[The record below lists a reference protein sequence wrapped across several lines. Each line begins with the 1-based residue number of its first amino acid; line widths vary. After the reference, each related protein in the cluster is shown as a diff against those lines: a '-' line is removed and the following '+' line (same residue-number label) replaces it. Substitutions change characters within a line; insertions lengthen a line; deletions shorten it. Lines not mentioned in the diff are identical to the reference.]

1 MTKSRPSSRNSGR
14 SALRKAAVVSLFC
27 LFIFGCSA
35 PPAPTYTKDK
45 IERTFQKL
53 MKQEYSIDCRVKLA
67 GGTLWVYVPVQDLFE
82 KSQKPERVKEQFEIQ
97 ENKSALRSG
106 VFHVSYL
113 IRPIPEQEKLQE
125 YGFNKKEMEKI
136 NHSWEVLRRIVFSMD
151 RGERDQ
157 IQFYCIIGAD
167 IKNGL
172 QLSETIYYK
181 DMLKVLYR
189 FISPDEYHH
198 RIIVD
203 TRLSPAII
211 GDRLGLSVDYR
222 DISLFQFL
230 CDQIE
235 HRVNLKFQKPE
246 VSHGADIDK
255 EIIKTIKDTLRIY
268 EFDNFRSAELFNLFT
283 NKRTVISQRALRRA
297 R

>member
-1 MTKSRPSSRNSGR
+1 MTKSRPSLRNSAR
-14 SALRKAAVVSLFC
+14 SARKLVVAC
-27 LFIFGCSA
+27 LCVCLCGCSA
-35 PPAPTYTKDK
+35 VATPTYTKDK
-45 IERTFQKL
+45 IEKTFQKL
-53 MKQEYSIDCRVKLA
+53 MRQEYSADCRVKLV

-82 KSQKPERVKEQFEIQ
+82 KSEKPEKVKEKFEIQ

-106 VFHVSYL
+106 VLHVSYL
-113 IRPIPEQEKLQE
+113 VRPIPEQEKLQE

-136 NHSWEVLRRIVFSMD
+136 NHAWEVLRRIVFSMD
-151 RGERDQ
+151 RAERDQ

-167 IKNGL
+167 VKNGL

-203 TRLSPAII
+203 TKLSPAII

-222 DISLFQFL
+222 DIAMSQFL

-235 HRVNLKFQKPE
+235 HRVNMKFQKPE
-246 VSHGADIDK
+246 VSHSADVDK
-255 EIIKTIKDTLRIY
+255 EVIKTIIDTLRIY

-283 NKRTVISQRALRRA
+283 NKKTLISQRALRRA